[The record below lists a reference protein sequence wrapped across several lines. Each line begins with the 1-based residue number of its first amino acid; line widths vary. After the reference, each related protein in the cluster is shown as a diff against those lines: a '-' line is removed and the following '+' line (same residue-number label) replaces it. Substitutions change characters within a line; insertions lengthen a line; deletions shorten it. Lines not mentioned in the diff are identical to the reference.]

1 MQLLPQAISPVNQP
15 SPLEEAPATTS
26 SPILHSP
33 IQPIQIEPTK
43 VPVQHAAPLP
53 RFNADDGVMDFSPVK
68 NENEDHK

>member
-26 SPILHSP
+26 SLILHSP
-33 IQPIQIEPTK
+33 IQPIKIEPTK